1 MIHATGELRA
11 MEEIKMTN
19 STFLKEIAEKYGF
32 DAEEFRTTIM
42 KTCIGDKNA
51 SVIPDAE
58 FAIFLFVAKTY
69 GLNPLTKEI
78 YIFPKKGGGMIPVV
92 SIDGWIKIIKSNP
105 NFDGMTFQDQ
115 LDKDGKLIAIKCA
128 IRLKGIKDPIEVT
141 EYLKECEQK
150 HSDAW
155 QKYPARM
162 LRHKATIQCARYAF
176 GLSGIYEEDEAKRI
190 NEANHNVQT
199 KLVSYDV
206 LTQIKQLI
214 NITQTEEEK
223 VLKYGRVNRLEDLPD
238 EIAQRI
244 LDTLQQRKNE
254 KEQSFLQQKQIE
266 APIQDAE
273 YIHVQDIEY
282 APQEQ
287 RTAV

>member
-1 MIHATGELRA
+1 M
-11 MEEIKMTN
+11 
-19 STFLKEIAEKYGF
+19 AEKYGF
-32 DAEEFRTTIM
+32 SAEEFRTTIM
-42 KTCIGDKNA
+42 KTCIGYKNA
-51 SVIPDAE
+51 SVINNAE
-58 FAIFLFVAKTY
+58 FATFLFVAKTY

-105 NFDGMTFQDQ
+105 DFDGMTFQDQ
-115 LDKDGKLIAIKCA
+115 LDKDGNLIAIKCA
-128 IRLKGIKDPIEVT
+128 IRLKGIQDPIEVT
-141 EYLKECEQK
+141 EYLSECQQEK
-150 HSDAW
+150 SEPW

-176 GLSGIYEEDEAKRI
+176 GLSGIYEEDEANRI
-190 NEANHNVQT
+190 NETNHNVQT

-223 VLKYGRVNRLEDLPD
+223 VLDYAKVDRLEDLPD

-244 LDTLQQRKNE
+244 LDILQKRKNE
-254 KEQSFLQQKQIE
+254 KEQYFLQQEQIE

-273 YIHVQDIEY
+273 YIHLQDIEY
-282 APQEQ
+282 APTPQEQ

>member
-1 MIHATGELRA
+1 M
-11 MEEIKMTN
+11 KN
-19 STFLKEIAEKYGF
+19 STFLTEIAGKYGF
-32 DAEEFRTTIM
+32 DTEEFRTTIM

-51 SVIPDAE
+51 SMIKDAE
-58 FAIFLFVAKTY
+58 FATFLFVAKTY
-69 GLNPLTKEI
+69 GLNPLAKEI
-78 YIFPKKGGGMIPVV
+78 YVFPKKGGGMIPVV

-115 LDKDGKLIAIKCA
+115 LDKDGNIIAIKCA

-141 EYLKECEQK
+141 EYLKECEQDK
-150 HSDAW
+150 SEAW

-190 NEANHNVQT
+190 NETNHNVQT

-223 VLKYGRVNRLEDLPD
+223 VLKYGRVDRLEDLPD
-238 EIAQRI
+238 ERAQSI
-244 LDTLQQRKNE
+244 LDVLQKRQHE

-273 YIHVQDIEY
+273 YIHVQDIKY
-282 APQEQ
+282 APTPQEQ

>member
-1 MIHATGELRA
+1 
-11 MEEIKMTN
+11 MTN
-19 STFLKEIAEKYGF
+19 STFLKEMAGKYGF
-32 DAEEFRTTIM
+32 SAEEFRTTII

-51 SVIPDAE
+51 NAITDAE
-58 FAIFLFVAKTY
+58 FAVFLFVANTY

-78 YIFPKKGGGMIPVV
+78 YALPKKGGGIIPVV

-105 NFDGMTFQDQ
+105 DFDGMTFQDQ
-115 LDKDGKLIAIKCA
+115 LDKDGNLIAIKCA

-141 EYLKECEQK
+141 EYLKECEQG
-150 HSDAW
+150 HSDPW
-155 QKYPARM
+155 KKYPARM

-190 NEANHNVQT
+190 NETNHNVQT

-206 LTQIKQLI
+206 LMQIKQLI

-223 VLKYGRVNRLEDLPD
+223 VLDYAQVDRLEDLPD
-238 EIAQRI
+238 EVAQRI
-244 LDTLQQRKNE
+244 LDVLQKRQHE
-254 KEQSFLQQKQIE
+254 KEQSFRQQKQIE

-282 APQEQ
+282 GPQEQ